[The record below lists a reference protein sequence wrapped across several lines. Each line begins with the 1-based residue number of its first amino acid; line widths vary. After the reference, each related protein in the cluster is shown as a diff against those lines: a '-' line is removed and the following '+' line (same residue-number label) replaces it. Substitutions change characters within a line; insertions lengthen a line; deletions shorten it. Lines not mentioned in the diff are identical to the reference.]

1 MNPARF
7 RRVQEVFAAALQCG
21 PGEARERL
29 LLAECGGDAEL
40 LREVRSLLAAE
51 VAESQTPRAQKPAG
65 EALPNRRYGPFVA
78 ERVLGHGGM
87 GAVWLA
93 RRTEGGFEQHVALK
107 LVAGHLAGDFFAERF
122 RAERQIL
129 AGLEHPNIARLID
142 GGVAEDGTS
151 WLAMEYVDGQ
161 ELDAYCEARKL
172 AVRERLELFRQVCAA
187 VSHAHRNL
195 VVHRDLKPANILV
208 TAEGQPKLLDFG
220 TAKLLS
226 PGAEVTLTG
235 YAMFTPRYASPEQLR
250 GDMVT
255 TASDVYSLG
264 MVLYE
269 LLTGLPPWGK
279 QRTTLEEL
287 RRGVEEQEPRRPS
300 EACPARRGELQGDLD
315 TIVGK
320 ALQWDGRQ
328 RYESVDQLSEDL
340 RRYLSGATVSAR
352 PSTFGYRASKFIRRH
367 RVGVGAGVMAVL
379 LLTGATA
386 VSIRQAHV
394 ARDEAEKARR
404 VSAFVKKT
412 LLSTTPNWFGTNS
425 KSASVT
431 DLLDGAARRVAKD
444 LGSEPA
450 SEADMR
456 MTLGRA
462 YSMLGQHAKA
472 KEQLE
477 RSLQLARQAGVEAL
491 VAEVQVFL
499 GEAALLRG
507 DARLAVDLMRESRK
521 YALRMGEKADWE
533 YRMILAN
540 NLAVALM
547 GMAQDVEEPR
557 RLMGEVTDLLKQH
570 AQEGDT
576 RIAMTVASASLIASL
591 SGDIELGER
600 LARQSLSMNLRQPVV
615 PLEIYVA
622 HANLGSAL
630 AMQGRLEEALEEQN
644 KCYDILIK
652 GLGAEHMHTMTI
664 RSDRGRTLARLGRGE
679 EAEHELRETM
689 AIWQRIRAKDH
700 PDTSATMTNLGYALQ
715 VQGRLAEAEEWL
727 RWSLGIQRKAYRQKD
742 RRLSDTTGTLGMV
755 LLDKKEFAEAGQLLE
770 ESAKIYGML
779 YPPKHPYV
787 VRAAERLE
795 QWRTASA
802 AAATQQ
808 NEAK

>member
-1 MNPARF
+1 MDSARF
-7 RRVQEVFAAALQCG
+7 QRVQEVFEAALRSS
-21 PGEARERL
+21 PGEARDRVL
-29 LLAECGGDAEL
+29 LTECGNDAEL

-51 VAESQTPRAQKPAG
+51 QAESQTPRPEKPA
-65 EALPNRRYGPFVA
+65 ADTLRTRRYGPFLA
-78 ERVLGHGGM
+78 ERLLGHGGM

-172 AVRERLELFRQVCAA
+172 GVRERLDLFRQVCAA

-226 PGAEVTLTG
+226 PGAEATMTG

-300 EACPARRGELQGDLD
+300 EACPARRAELQGDLD

-320 ALQWDGRQ
+320 ALHWDPLQ
-328 RYESVDQLSEDL
+328 RYQSVDQLSDDL
-340 RRYLSGATVSAR
+340 RRYLIGATVSAR
-352 PSTFGYRASKFIRRH
+352 PSTFGYRASKFIRRY
-367 RVGVGAGVMAVL
+367 RVGVAAGVLSVA
-379 LLTGATA
+379 LLTGATV
-386 VSIRQAHV
+386 VSIHQARLAHE
-394 ARDEAEKARR
+394 EADKARR

-431 DLLDGAARRVAKD
+431 DLLDGAARRVSQD

-456 MTLGRA
+456 LTLGRA

-472 KEQLE
+472 QEQEE
-477 RSLQLARQAGVEAL
+477 RALALAKRIGAEAQ
-491 VAEVQVFL
+491 VAEIQSFL
-499 GEAALLRG
+499 GEAAYLRG
-507 DARLAVDLMRESRK
+507 DPKLAVELMRESRK
-521 YALRMGEKADWE
+521 YALRMGEKANWE

-540 NLAVALM
+540 NLAVALS
-547 GMAQDVEEPR
+547 GLSQDIEEPR
-557 RLMGEVTDLLKQH
+557 KLMGEVTELLKQH

-576 RIAMTVASASLIASL
+576 RIAMAVAAGSMIAAMR
-591 SGDIELGER
+591 GDLEMAER
-600 LARQSLSMNLRQPVV
+600 LARQSLAINQRQSVV
-615 PLEIYVA
+615 PLESYVG
-622 HANLGSAL
+622 HANLGTAL
-630 AMQGRLEEALEEQN
+630 ATQGRLEEALEEQT
-644 KCYDILIK
+644 KAYDILIK
-652 GLGAEHMHTMTI
+652 GLGAEHLHTMTV
-664 RSDRGRTLARLGRGE
+664 RSDRARTIARLGRGE
-679 EAEHELRETM
+679 EAETELRETLT
-689 AIWQRIRAKDH
+689 IWQRIRAKDH
-700 PDTSATMTNLGYALQ
+700 PDSSATMTSLGFALQ
-715 VQGRLAEAEEWL
+715 VQGRLREAEEWL
-727 RWSLGIQRKAYRQKD
+727 RWSLGIQRKAFRLKD

-755 LLDKKEFAEAGQLLE
+755 LLEKTEFAEAGQLLE
-770 ESAKIYGML
+770 ESAKIYNML
-779 YPPKHPYV
+779 YPPQHPYV
-787 VRAAERLE
+787 VRARERLE

-802 AAATQQ
+802 AA
-808 NEAK
+808 EPPR